1 VGRNRQ
7 LRVRLAGVEKKLS
20 EHEAKIRAELGSP
33 LADPAR
39 IKGWQRE
46 ISAWEKERERIL
58 RRLNR
63 DW

>member
-1 VGRNRQ
+1 MGRNKQ
-7 LRVRLAGVEKKLS
+7 LRARLAGVERKLAQ
-20 EHEAKIRAELGSP
+20 HEAKIRAELGASLP
-33 LADPAR
+33 DLGLV
-39 IKGWQRE
+39 KGWRRE